1 MFEPPAVVID
11 RHESVLVEGPD
22 AERFLQGLLS
32 QDVAALASGAAA
44 RSFLL
49 SPQGKLV
56 ALLWVARESS
66 DRFALIADAGLGQN
80 LVQSLLHYRFRVKA
94 TVEIDTR
101 AVYML
106 IDKGGGIESRASEG
120 GGARPAEF
128 DAPLPGWRRRFLL
141 GTPPVAPAAPDGW
154 WDAVRIEA
162 GEPIMGVDVDEN
174 TIPQESGLVV
184 EAVSFEK
191 GCYLGQ
197 ELVARID
204 TRGHVNRLLRG
215 LVFSEATPPN
225 TGAAVVVGGKEV
237 GLVTSASRS
246 ERWESFVGLGV
257 LHRSVEPGTQVEI
270 AAGDDRRAA
279 TVLALPMTKQP

>member
-80 LVQSLLHYRFRVKA
+80 LVESLLHYRFRVKA

-106 IDKGGGIESRASEG
+106 IDKGGVIDSRAGEG
-120 GGARPAEF
+120 GALSLRSSTLPCPGGGDAFSSARRQWLP
-128 DAPLPGWRRRFLL
+128 PLPTVG
-141 GTPPVAPAAPDGW
+141 GTPFASRP
-154 WDAVRIEA
+154 
-162 GEPIMGVDVDEN
+162 
-174 TIPQESGLVV
+174 
-184 EAVSFEK
+184 
-191 GCYLGQ
+191 
-197 ELVARID
+197 
-204 TRGHVNRLLRG
+204 
-215 LVFSEATPPN
+215 
-225 TGAAVVVGGKEV
+225 
-237 GLVTSASRS
+237 ASRS
-246 ERWESFVGLGV
+246 W
-257 LHRSVEPGTQVEI
+257 
-270 AAGDDRRAA
+270 A
-279 TVLALPMTKQP
+279 